1 MILNRLKQF
10 IDFKGISV
18 SAFEHSIGMS
28 NASFGKSL
36 KNNGTIGADKLERI
50 LNVYPEISPT
60 WLLTGEGNMFIGNVS
75 QSQNGVA
82 NVLGDNHINN
92 NLSDE
97 IIMLIKNQTEQLNR
111 KDEQITKQGEQLS
124 KQLEQIDRLLTI
136 IENLNTKY

>member
-18 SAFEHSIGMS
+18 SAFEHSVGMS

-36 KNNGTIGADKLERI
+36 KNNGAIGTDKLEKI

-75 QSQNGVA
+75 QSQNGSA
-82 NVLGDNHINN
+82 NILGDNSSCDKDVVT
-92 NLSDE
+92 L
-97 IIMLIKNQTEQLNR
+97 LNR
-111 KDEQITKQGEQLS
+111 SFDELAEQRKLTES
-124 KQLEQIDRLLTI
+124 AQKQIDRLLTI
-136 IENLNTKY
+136 IETLNQK